1 MRHFS
6 REKEQKN
13 WKRRTRHNE
22 SRKDKKYN
30 PRSSEIKVH
39 RVLGWEHISVPPHLD
54 LYNEDT
60 RESTLE
66 FLELVE
72 KYAFERKVSLDCS
85 EAESVSAAALLL
97 LYATID
103 TLKNDENAKLVR
115 FQNLKGRFKFAIE
128 RSGLKGVTL
137 NKETPLD
144 EGQNGPIP
152 IIRGTSRGEEF
163 EAVIDYVQH
172 QIFENDMT
180 PEEENIWAAA
190 VMETVSNVKLH
201 AYRGD
206 SDKPWWIICSVI
218 DDNLY
223 LAICDRG
230 VGIPNTIKEQ
240 NWVKSIVE
248 KTPSLVQKLLSES
261 DSDAIELSMMVGETS
276 TKQDKHG
283 LGSKSIQALVDENPD
298 GALWVFSNRGV
309 YYRENHDTELKDFSL
324 SISGTLVQWNIKLKN
339 GSHED
344 NRSS

>member
-1 MRHFS
+1 MRQVS
-6 REKEQKN
+6 RESEYRM
-13 WKRRTRHNE
+13 WRRRTQHNE

-30 PRSSEIKVH
+30 PRSDEIKVH
-39 RVLGWEHISVPPHLD
+39 RVLGWEQISVPSHLD
-54 LYNEDT
+54 LYNEET

-66 FLELVE
+66 FLGLVE
-72 KYAFERKVSLDCS
+72 KFALERRVALDCS
-85 EAESVSAAALLL
+85 HAESVSAAALLL

-103 TLKNDENAKLVR
+103 SLKSNDKSKLVR
-115 FQNLKGRFKFAIE
+115 FQNLKGKFKFAIE
-128 RSGLKGVTL
+128 RSGLKGITL
-137 NKETPLD
+137 NKEPSVVDEQTGPL
-144 EGQNGPIP
+144 PVIK
-152 IIRGTSRGEEF
+152 GTARGEEF

-172 QIFENDMT
+172 RIFENDMT

-201 AYRGD
+201 AYED
-206 SDKPWWIICSVI
+206 ASDKPWWIICSVI

-240 NWVKSIVE
+240 GWIRSIVD
-248 KTPSLVQKLLSES
+248 KSPALVKRLLSEADS
-261 DSDAIELSMMVGETS
+261 DSIELSMMLGETS
-276 TKQDKHG
+276 TKKDKHG

-309 YYRENHDTELKDFSL
+309 YYREDHSVELKDFSR

-339 GSHED
+339 Q
-344 NRSS
+344 